1 MASLKEQ
8 QLEITTKAFIAQ
20 TVREILEDPDFGLE
34 ISASVKKRLI
44 RSRLSKKRVPLSEI
58 KRKYL

>member
-8 QLEITTKAFIAQ
+8 QLEMKTKAFIAE

-34 ISASVKKRLI
+34 LSESVEKRLS
-44 RSRLSKKRVPLSEI
+44 RSRLSKKRVSLSEI